1 VAPELNVKSDVT
13 LDNFILGRAVLK
25 LQVDGDPPMKFG
37 AHVVQPVLRMF
48 EQLLGA
54 QVI

>member
-1 VAPELNVKSDVT
+1 MAPELNVKPDVT
-13 LDNFILGRAVLK
+13 LDNLIFGIAVLK

-37 AHVVQPVLRMF
+37 AHAVQPVLRMF